1 MQRTYSRWLKQ
12 HRRSLS
18 GLGLAAAA
26 VSTTALG
33 LAPGSAAISPFS
45 SQPLDGSRFAV
56 LAKPV
61 GSSDWTL
68 LVLEQIQPSPRCWEQ
83 RPDGLID
90 PALNRFDFTGICSRY
105 LDSNGYSLRVGD
117 EDLASRYRLRLAQQ
131 GNSLALLAM
140 TPSDTTELLVGRGN
154 VPLRDRDGFVQIQ
167 LEPGWRLQRR
177 VYGMQTLSHVYFA
190 NATPLAQLLGA
201 AGSGEIAGAPQ
212 PQAKPLKPITPLQ
225 PMASAN
231 QARGP
236 IALQVIPFRP

>member
-1 MQRTYSRWLKQ
+1 MKRTYSRWLRQ
-12 HRRSLS
+12 HRQGLW

-26 VSTTALG
+26 VGTTALG
-33 LAPGSAAISPFS
+33 LAPGRAAISPFGS
-45 SQPLDGSRFAV
+45 RPLDGRRFAV

-105 LDSNGYSLRVGD
+105 LDSNGYSLRVGE

-140 TPSDTTELLVGRGN
+140 TPSDPTELLVGRGS

-167 LEPGWRLQRR
+167 LEPGWQLQRR

-190 NATPLAQLLGA
+190 NATPLAQLLRA
-201 AGSGEIAGAPQ
+201 AGSGEIASAPE
-212 PQAKPLKPITPLQ
+212 PQAQPLRPITPLQ

-231 QARGP
+231 QSRGP